1 MLEGVDNPGTL
12 EGSLVPPQAL
22 MKKRETINKN
32 FFIDISDYVIMIEGN
47 KKNQGNCCRIR
58 KTVVVYDN

>member
-22 MKKRETINKN
+22 IKVRENIIKN
-32 FFIDISDYVIMIEGN
+32 FFIDISDYVIMIKGN
-47 KKNQGNCCRIR
+47 IKIFGRCCRIR
-58 KTVVVYDN
+58 KTVVVYEH

>member
-32 FFIDISDYVIMIEGN
+32 FFIDISDYVIMIKGN
-47 KKNQGNCCRIR
+47 IKMMGICCRII
-58 KTVVVYDN
+58 KTVVVYEN